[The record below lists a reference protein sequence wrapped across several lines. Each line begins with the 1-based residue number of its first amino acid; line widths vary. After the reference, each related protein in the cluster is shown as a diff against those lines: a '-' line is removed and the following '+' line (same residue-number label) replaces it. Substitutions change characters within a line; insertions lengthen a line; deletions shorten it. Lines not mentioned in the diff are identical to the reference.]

1 MGVYQEWAAEFH
13 ITEAALAA
21 VKADPEFEAF
31 AERAWYKAKDKS
43 LADWTIEDL
52 ASLIAEYEGADSFG
66 GEDLNVTPV
75 TGGDGWV
82 LAGSAYGK
90 LPYDSQ
96 EFEGLLARCGVTGEI
111 DFDCEG
117 ERGRTVLAHGKA
129 RITPGTVVYG
139 DDFSR
144 IMDALKKALHD
155 EGLPQ
160 SGQDR
165 IYNAVSEVVNSI

>member
-1 MGVYQEWAAEFH
+1 M
-13 ITEAALAA
+13 
-21 VKADPEFEAF
+21 
-31 AERAWYKAKDKS
+31 
-43 LADWTIEDL
+43 
-52 ASLIAEYEGADSFG
+52 
-66 GEDLNVTPV
+66 
-75 TGGDGWV
+75 

-117 ERGRTVLAHGKA
+117 ERGRTVLAHGKV

-144 IMDALKKALHD
+144 IMDVLKKALHD

-165 IYNAVSEVVNSI
+165 IYNAVSEVVNNI